1 MELLPGVAPAASEPK
16 FTESSSIF
24 LNSADESNSNC
35 RKLVVCPKYTLALR
49 RRSSRSQNRSGKMH
63 ARQKCQEK
71 VMRPFL
77 SQYERRC

>member
-35 RKLVVCPKYTLALR
+35 RKLVVCPKNTLALR
-49 RRSSRSQNRSGKMH
+49 RRRSRSQN
-63 ARQKCQEK
+63 
-71 VMRPFL
+71 
-77 SQYERRC
+77 

>member
-24 LNSADESNSNC
+24 INSVDESNSNC
-35 RKLVVCPKYTLALR
+35 RKLVVCPKSTLALR
-49 RRSSRSQNRSGKMH
+49 RGRSRSQNRYGKMH

-77 SQYERRC
+77 S